1 MPVTKTKTEVV
12 TVPEIAD
19 LPIDDDSRAELDSL
33 CAAYRSVQAQIGPL
47 EKTKE
52 AVKKVLTPLAVS
64 LNLPVRVLGKG
75 WDLRATKRTT
85 TTINT
90 DKLRMTLLRVGW
102 TSDQVTTLLAD
113 CTDEHVSVSWSVFD
127 RKADEE
133 GVMRNET

>member
-1 MPVTKTKTEVV
+1 MPVTKTKTEAV

-19 LPIDDDSRAELDSL
+19 LPIADDSRAELDSL

-52 AVKKVLTPLAVS
+52 AVKKVLTALGVS

-102 TSDQVTTLLAD
+102 TSDQVTTLLD
-113 CTDEHVSVSWSVFD
+113 GCTDENTSVSWSVYD
-127 RKADEE
+127 RKEE
-133 GVMRNET
+133 SV

>member
-1 MPVTKTKTEVV
+1 MPVTKTKTEAV
-12 TVPEIAD
+12 TVPEIVD
-19 LPIDDDSRAELDSL
+19 LPIADDSRAELDSL

-102 TSDQVTTLLAD
+102 TSDQVTTLLND

-127 RKADEE
+127 RKADE
-133 GVMRNET
+133 